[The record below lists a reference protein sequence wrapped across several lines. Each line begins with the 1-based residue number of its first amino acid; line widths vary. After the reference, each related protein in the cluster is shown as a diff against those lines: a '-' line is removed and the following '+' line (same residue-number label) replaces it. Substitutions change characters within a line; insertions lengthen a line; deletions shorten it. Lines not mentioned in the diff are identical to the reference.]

1 MSRPRES
8 SSHAIKIE
16 VDAVHPD
23 PSDALEEYR
32 FVVLHSLITSTQSVL
47 LNWVSDNK
55 SLFLGSESILTEDS
69 YNHVHGPGYHWHFC
83 QSVFIWTS
91 AMLTSALS
99 FSHHAH
105 LLLLLE
111 TQT

>member
-8 SSHAIKIE
+8 SSQAIKIE

-32 FVVLHSLITSTQSVL
+32 CVVLHSLITSTQSVF

-55 SLFLGSESILTEDS
+55 SLFLGSESILAEDS
-69 YNHVHGPGYHWHFC
+69 YNHVHGQG
-83 QSVFIWTS
+83 ITGIS
-91 AMLTSALS
+91 ANPSS
-99 FSHHAH
+99 FGPAPC
-105 LLLLLE
+105 
-111 TQT
+111 